1 MGKGWKQLII
11 HLRSDP
17 VTIYTKKDSDIETTT
32 SHVMYY
38 TNFMSYNTIK
48 LML

>member
-17 VTIYTKKDSDIETTT
+17 VTIYTKDSDIETTP